1 MNLNIDDL
9 LKITGS
15 KIISADGSNRIRF
28 GGVSIDS
35 RNCRKNDLF
44 IALKGDRYDGHD
56 FVKSVFEKEIKGAIV
71 SRGWYESYRSD
82 ISRSFKN
89 KTMIVVD
96 DTLRALG
103 ELARNHRDSFIIP
116 VIAVG
121 GSNGKTTVKDLIAY
135 VLSKKYGVQKTP
147 GNYNNAIGVPLTLLG
162 MDKSHEI
169 SVIEIGTNHFG
180 EIKYLCGLVKPQFG
194 VLTNIGREH
203 LEFLRDIKGV
213 KKEEFELINYL
224 ENNFGT
230 FFLNNDDKY
239 IKERLNRATLKVF
252 SYGNKEGDVIGRILR
267 FEKFNPVVEITYTK
281 VNITVKLKM
290 IGTQSFNSALCAA
303 AFGFYFD
310 VKPEDIKKAL
320 SEFTMDM
327 HKRNELKRVN
337 GFWLIDDTYNSNPD
351 SVIAAMENLKK
362 YEVKGNIHIVLSDM
376 LELGNSSRKEH
387 FQIGKLVHDKGFDN
401 LYTYG
406 PGSYET
412 FRGAKGVRNNF
423 YFQDKGTLIEF
434 LKSTINKND
443 IILIKGSRSMKMEEV
458 TAALENWN
466 DQID

>member
-1 MNLNIDDL
+1 MNLNIGDL
-9 LKITGS
+9 LKITSS
-15 KIISADGSNRIRF
+15 KIISADGSNRIGF
-28 GGVSIDS
+28 DGISIDS

-44 IALKGDRYDGHD
+44 IALKGDRCDGHD
-56 FVKSVFEKEIKGAIV
+56 FVKSVFEKGIKGAIV
-71 SRGWYESYRSD
+71 SRRWYKRYGSK

-89 KTMIVVD
+89 KIMIIVD
-96 DTLRALG
+96 DTVKALG
-103 ELARNHRDSFIIP
+103 ELARNHRNSFIIP

-121 GSNGKTTVKDLIAY
+121 GSNGKTTAKDFIAY
-135 VLSKKYGVQKTP
+135 VLSKKYGVLKTP

-162 MDKSHEI
+162 MDESHEI

-224 ENNFGT
+224 NDNYGT
-230 FFLNNDDKY
+230 FFLYNDDKY
-239 IKERLNRATLKVF
+239 IKSGLNRASLKVF
-252 SYGNKEGDVIGRILR
+252 SYGKMKGDVIGHILK
-267 FEKFNPVVEITYTK
+267 FEKFNPIVEINYGK
-281 VNITVKLKM
+281 VSITVKLKM

-310 VKPEDIKKAL
+310 VKPADIKKAL

-337 GFWLIDDTYNSNPD
+337 RFWLIDDTYNSNPD

-376 LELGNSSRKEH
+376 LELGSSSRKEH
-387 FQIGKLVHDKGFDN
+387 FQIGKLVHDMGFSN
-401 LYTYG
+401 LYTHG
-406 PGSYET
+406 SGSYDT
-412 FRGAKGVRNNF
+412 FLGAKGVRNNF
-423 YFQDKGTLIEF
+423 YFQDKVTLIEL
-434 LKSTINKND
+434 LKNTIGKND
-443 IILIKGSRSMKMEEV
+443 VILVKGSRSMKMEEV
-458 TAALENWN
+458 TSALERW
-466 DQID
+466 DD